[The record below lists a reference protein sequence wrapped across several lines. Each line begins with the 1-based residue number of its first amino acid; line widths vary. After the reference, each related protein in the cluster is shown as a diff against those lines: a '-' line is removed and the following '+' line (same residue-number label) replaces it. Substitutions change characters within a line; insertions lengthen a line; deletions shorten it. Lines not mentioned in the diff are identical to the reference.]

1 MKNQKWKNQINKTLW
16 HQARP
21 SYYWNHRE
29 HITKDFFYNCDQSIW
44 KALPAPSSSY
54 IGDSHSRQ
62 DRRFQL
68 EPLGFFFFRVEAA
81 IVVDFQ

>member
-29 HITKDFFYNCDQSIW
+29 HITKDFFTTVIKAFGKLYQLPHHPILETLIVGKIEDSNQS
-44 KALPAPSSSY
+44 
-54 IGDSHSRQ
+54 
-62 DRRFQL
+62 F
-68 EPLGFFFFRVEAA
+68 
-81 IVVDFQ
+81 

>member
-29 HITKDFFYNCDQSIW
+29 HHKRFFLTTVIKAFGKLDQ
-44 KALPAPSSSY
+44 LPHHP
-54 IGDSHSRQ
+54 ILETLIVGKIDSNQS
-62 DRRFQL
+62 F
-68 EPLGFFFFRVEAA
+68 
-81 IVVDFQ
+81 